1 MKYTD
6 FGTDARLFARRGI
19 AQRMCDTIV
28 TSRKKT
34 LRKTSRVVAEIC
46 VYAAVVTYLS
56 PQGTLYSWA
65 FLLE

>member
-6 FGTDARLFARRGI
+6 FGTDTRCFARRGI
-19 AQRMCDTIV
+19 VRRMRDAIM

-34 LRKTSRVVAEIC
+34 LRKTSRVIAEIC

-56 PQGTLYSWA
+56 LQGTLYSWA

>member
-6 FGTDARLFARRGI
+6 FGNDAQHFARRVI
-19 AQRMCDTIV
+19 ARRMRDAITM
-28 TSRKKT
+28 SRKKT
-34 LRKTSRVVAEIC
+34 SRKTSHVVAKIC

>member
-6 FGTDARLFARRGI
+6 FGTDAQCFARRVIVRRMRDAI
-19 AQRMCDTIV
+19 A

-34 LRKTSRVVAEIC
+34 SRKTSHVVAEIC
-46 VYAAVVTYLS
+46 IYAAVITYLS